1 MLGHFRFNID
11 FCFRFKEN
19 LMWIFSLFFWTF
31 SLMLMYTKNS
41 NFSLKYIW
49 ESKTHQILVHAIK
62 NSVLYLGKI
71 FADCEFVCL
80 FVYYYILLLCFSL
93 NKRTQQTCLY
103 LWLLASH
110 PISKNCSH
118 EKKILQI
125 NPIDN
130 SLLTLI
136 FWRWEL

>member
-1 MLGHFRFNID
+1 MLGHFRFIID
-11 FCFRFKEN
+11 FFFSFQRKPN
-19 LMWIFSLFFWTF
+19 VNIFFVFWTF
-31 SLMLMYTKNS
+31 SLMLMYTTNS

-80 FVYYYILLLCFSL
+80 FVYHYILLLCFSL

-103 LWLLASH
+103 LWLLATH